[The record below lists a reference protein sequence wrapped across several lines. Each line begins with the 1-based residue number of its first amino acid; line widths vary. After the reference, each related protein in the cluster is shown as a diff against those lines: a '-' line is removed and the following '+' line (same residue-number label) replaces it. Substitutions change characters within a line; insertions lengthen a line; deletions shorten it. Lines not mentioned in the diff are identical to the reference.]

1 MARINVYTDGA
12 CSNNGKPNAKAGYG
26 VYFAENDPRNE
37 YGTVV
42 GKQSNNTGELMGF
55 IRAIEILE
63 KEIDDGREIHLYT
76 DSEYVIKCATTYGT
90 KLERKDWKSDKII
103 PNVELVKKAFGLF
116 KGKHNIKLKHIDA
129 HTNNDDSHSRGNA
142 AADRL
147 ACLAIGHVSGNA
159 GGHEEPKYDKK
170 EETKL
175 EWVSF
180 DNKDQAKELGAKW
193 NIKEKY
199 WYADDN
205 VSDENM
211 KKLLEMKNDVK
222 PIVAKAESVA
232 KKYLKISYAK
242 KDKAKSLGARWDSNV
257 KSWYYIDEDISA
269 EKKQELLNL

>member
-1 MARINVYTDGA
+1 MTIINVYTDGA

-26 VYFAENDPRNE
+26 VWFSENDRRNE
-37 YGTVV
+37 HGSVS
-42 GKQSNNTGELMGF
+42 GKQSNNTGELTGF

-63 KEIDDGREIHLYT
+63 KEINEGGEIHLYT
-76 DSEYVIKCATTYGT
+76 DSEYVIKCVTTYGT
-90 KLERKDWKSDKII
+90 KLERNGWKSDKII
-103 PNVELVKKAFGLF
+103 PNLELVKKAFVLF

-129 HTNNDDSHSRGNA
+129 HTSNDDIHSRGNSE
-142 AADRL
+142 ADKL
-147 ACLAIGHVSGNA
+147 ACLAIGHDG
-159 GGHEEPKYDKK
+159 EDRKFDKK

-193 NIKEKY
+193 NIKKKY
-199 WYADDN
+199 WYADDS

-211 KKLLEMKNDVK
+211 QKLLEMKNSAK
-222 PIVAKAESVA
+222 PTIPRKESGV

-257 KSWYYIDEDISA
+257 KSWYYIDEDISDD
-269 EKKQELLNL
+269 KKQELLKL

>member
-1 MARINVYTDGA
+1 MAIINVYTDGA

-26 VYFAENDPRNE
+26 VYFAENDPRND

-42 GKQSNNTGELMGF
+42 GKQSNNTGELTGF

-63 KEIDDGREIHLYT
+63 EDIAQNKEIHLYT

-90 KLERKDWKSDKII
+90 KLERKDWKSEKVI
-103 PNVELVKKAFGLF
+103 PNLELVKKAFMLF

-129 HTNNDDSHSRGNA
+129 HTNNDDIHSKGNA
-142 AADRL
+142 EADRL
-147 ACLAIGHVSGNA
+147 ACLAIGHVGEDVLYSVS
-159 GGHEEPKYDKK
+159 KIDKK

-180 DNKDQAKELGAKW
+180 DNKDRAKELGAKW
-193 NIKEKY
+193 NIKKKY

-222 PIVAKAESVA
+222 PTVAKTESGV

-257 KSWYYIDEDISA
+257 KSWYFIEDNIS
-269 EKKQELLNL
+269 EDKKQELLKL